1 MHYLMNCNWRPYLI
15 NESDNDNNNKQSKQ
29 MTKQTEYLGRPQKRE
44 IQKMELKIYTYIYIY
59 MLCCTDMDTGI
70 QQFLK
75 NKDMTQQLNN

>member
-29 MTKQTEYLGRPQKRE
+29 MTKQTEYLGRPQRRE

-59 MLCCTDMDTGI
+59 ICYVVRTWTWTRGYGN
-70 QQFLK
+70 F
-75 NKDMTQQLNN
+75 